1 MVGVKRKSALT
12 GSGEGPSKK
21 SRKTGQGSRMTIKEQ
36 KLAMFKRPKPIVPLD
51 HIPLEVLERLVNF
64 LDVVIAIF
72 LFIVSFLS
80 FFLIFCKLLGVIEC
94 SFNNWPIRFPWP
106 SLPPRTTFS
115 SS

>member
-21 SRKTGQGSRMTIKEQ
+21 SRKTGQGSKMKSKEQ
-36 KLAMFKRPKPIVPLD
+36 KLAMFKRPKPVIPLD

-64 LDVVIAIF
+64 LDVVTAI
-72 LFIVSFLS
+72 SFLS
-80 FFLIFCKLLGVIEC
+80 FFLIVCKLLGVIKC
-94 SFNNWPIRFPWP
+94 SFNNRQLRFPWP